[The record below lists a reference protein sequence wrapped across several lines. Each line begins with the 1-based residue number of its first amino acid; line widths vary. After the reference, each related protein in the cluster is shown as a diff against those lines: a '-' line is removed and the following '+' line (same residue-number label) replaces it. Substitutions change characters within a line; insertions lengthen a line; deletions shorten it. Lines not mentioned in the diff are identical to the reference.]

1 MTGHFPWGHS
11 RRFNSS
17 AEYFKRT
24 FGGRVQKLTLD
35 AGFTCPNR
43 DGSLGTGG
51 CTFCNND
58 AFNPSYC
65 DSGKTIAQQLREGID
80 FHQKRYRRAGNYL
93 AYFQAYSNTYGE
105 LDVLKSLYQE
115 ALDYPGIIGLVIGTR
130 PDCVTDEILDYLQGL
145 GRQYYIAVEYGVES
159 HRNST
164 LKKINR
170 GHTFE
175 QSVKAIRKTAARGI
189 LTGVHMILGFPGEDK
204 ESLLEG
210 ARLLN
215 TLPLHSVKLHQ
226 LQIIRGTRMEEE
238 YKLNPGTF
246 HFYTLDEYIDLVI
259 DYLEVLNPSFV
270 VERFAGEV
278 PPRFLAG
285 PGFGLIRNDQIL
297 VRTEKRMEERNTLQ
311 GRLFFG

>member
-1 MTGHFPWGHS
+1 LTGHFPWGHS